1 MKICPTCSQTYTDE
15 TLNFCLSDGAV
26 LNAVNEDS
34 MSEPTIFMG
43 QPPITSQNPA
53 VPQTNPTLFQPQPT
67 VSQPNPTVLQNGQSF
82 TSPNRG
88 LSDSVQPRPPVKKSK
103 TWIWV
108 LGILGVLAVVGG
120 VGFIGLVALLASIDD
135 NPPNNT
141 NTIVRTSPTPQ
152 VSFDSIQ
159 KDDFSK
165 WRVDTNNFGSTEYTN
180 GEYIMSSKQAGFFYV
195 LVTAGKTFKTSNAS
209 TKLIARNVTGKE
221 TRLGYGVLIHSD
233 PNVALSKDY
242 GFLIDASKQSY
253 RVVQH
258 TANKE
263 SEVVGWTRFPAI
275 RSGTQTNE
283 IEVRD
288 QNGKMSYFIN
298 GQFATTVNDTA
309 NFKDGVF
316 GLYVS
321 DAVPIAFSNLQ
332 LAK

>member
-1 MKICPTCSQTYTDE
+1 MKICPSCNQTYTDE
-15 TLNFCLSDGAV
+15 TLNFCLSDGTV
-26 LNAVNEDS
+26 LNTVNQDN

-43 QPPITSQNPA
+43 QPPITSQNPT

-67 VSQPNPTVLQNGQSF
+67 VSQPNPTVVQSGQSYPP
-82 TSPNRG
+82 PNRG

-108 LGILGVLAVVGG
+108 LGILGVLTVLGG

-135 NPPNNT
+135 TPPNNT
-141 NTIVRTSPTPQ
+141 NNPTTPTPQ
-152 VSFDSIQ
+152 VAFDSIQ

-165 WRVDTNNFGSTEYTN
+165 WRIDVNNYGSTEYTN

-209 TKLIARNVTGKE
+209 TKLIARNVNGKE
-221 TRLGYGVLIHSD
+221 SRLGYGVLIHSD

-258 TANKE
+258 TSNKE
-263 SEVVGWTRFPAI
+263 TEVVGWTRFPAI